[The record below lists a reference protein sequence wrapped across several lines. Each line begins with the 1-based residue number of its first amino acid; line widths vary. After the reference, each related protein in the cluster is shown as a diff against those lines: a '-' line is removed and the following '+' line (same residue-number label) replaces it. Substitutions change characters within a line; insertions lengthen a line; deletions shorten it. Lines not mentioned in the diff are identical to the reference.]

1 MSGILF
7 IISSPSG
14 GGKGT
19 LIKEILNSMD
29 EIGYSVSSTTRKM
42 REGETHGRDYF
53 FVSIEQF
60 NELIEKDEFLEF
72 AEVHGNFY
80 GTSVNQVKTEIELGR
95 DVILEIDT
103 QGANSIM
110 RKIPDAVGIFILP
123 PTFEVLKE
131 RLIRRQ
137 TEDSENLAVRLRN
150 AGVEVKHYEEFEYVV
165 INDDKTVAASEL
177 RAIITAER
185 LKQVRQTA
193 KIDAIIYSFDFTD
206 N

>member
-1 MSGILF
+1 
-7 IISSPSG
+7 
-14 GGKGT
+14 
-19 LIKEILNSMD
+19 
-29 EIGYSVSSTTRKM
+29 
-42 REGETHGRDYF
+42 
-53 FVSIEQF
+53 
-60 NELIEKDEFLEF
+60 EFLEY

-80 GTSVNQVKTEIELGR
+80 GTSVNQVKTETEMGL
-95 DVILEIDT
+95 DVILEIDI
-103 QGANSIM
+103 QGADSVKS
-110 RKIPDAVGIFILP
+110 KIPEAVGIFILP

-137 TEDSENLAVRLRN
+137 TEDADDLAVRLKN
-150 AGVEVKHYEEFEYVV
+150 AGEEVKHYGDFEYVV

-193 KIDAIIYSFDFTD
+193 KIDAIINTFDLTD